1 MVFTK
6 FQSSFSPGKILKKLN
21 AILHSFEIDF
31 IEEGYEIR
39 INAATLKG
47 DVNFVINIFTHPKDS
62 HLSVVEF
69 QRRKGDREAYRE
81 FYCLIR
87 NKMNSY
93 IIGRESFQ
101 SVGIKGIES

>member
-6 FQSSFSPGKILKKLN
+6 FQSSFSPGNILNKLKD
-21 AILHSFEIDF
+21 ILNSFDVDF

-39 INAATLKG
+39 INITTLEG
-47 DVNFVINIFTHPKDS
+47 DVNFVVNIFTHPKDS
-62 HLSVVEF
+62 HLSIVEF
-69 QRRKGDREAYRE
+69 QRRKGDRGGYRKL
-81 FYCLIR
+81 YCRIR

-101 SVGIKGIES
+101 SVDIKG